1 MLLMTPNQLK
11 ADLSDIAVDQL
22 SLTLAE
28 KQALSGQDFSA
39 FIGPIIDQLMQK
51 QARAAVLA
59 PVVGSIN
66 DLEGPELSP
75 TGEQQLDAE
84 VASVPG
90 VPAGARLLQDDAAS
104 EEHQAM
110 VVHGYEEQQQPG
122 AQQDDFLARQ
132 ELFQGLMAAP
142 RQQQAPQPATGLQR
156 VQPARD
162 LFEQQSNLVSQMRN
176 YLVLAAQVSFSLP
189 MSTAYSILYKVV
201 IVKITEIIQRSAKHE
216 SGSEFPEGFL
226 LQESDQTALLA
237 MINFLNE
244 NDKTFIGQCKSTYIG
259 RFLTH
264 YLVKENEVLTRK
276 QNEEKEKW
284 GRIFSPEVLAA
295 TAKKTFEDSKKEAI
309 SETYLAQSAETG
321 SPVPIPRAGERAHG
335 ALIDDVNAL
344 LDDANKFLTQTK
356 QPHEFNP
363 LAMSKDFDEL
373 ERYSRIA
380 LSLQRKLEQQKP
392 GWFKRYRIKHHF
404 FIFQSTIDQESNR
417 QAALVR
423 LNDVRVKCLGR
434 DTRASFFEAQF
445 KALYGE
451 LQRTTD
457 DQRRIWLRFQA
468 ALVELEATL
477 PAKNE
482 AMAEKL
488 HVLFEDYRK
497 ELGLPQVDKMQGK
510 RQGRATVTQVIKEM
524 LEQDQVSGSLSR
536 CAQSQKEAITRLQGA
551 NQRLKVAVEAVR
563 IPDEGEI
570 PQPRSLY
577 AAATEL
583 RQLLAVSAERVD
595 YSGPI
600 GVVQAAIN
608 GANPDQLW
616 ERALELAGERIC
628 AKIDEEN
635 SSVPSLFDNGEGLD
649 KQWILAHQR
658 HLAAIQDWCTVDN
671 LKKAAKA
678 IMCDLFEK
686 EPTSTEGSS
695 SSSTSSLKSCCTNAA
710 SRCQSQLEIINDRI
724 KKLREGL
731 AASIQKNLL
740 ANSERESLSADDWD
754 FIVYLQGVLRSGNAN
769 GEIKHNSAAYGAI
782 CDFFYDAKAQYPRL
796 AVLSLRRLHENL
808 EMQRQFQELQR
819 QITERQRFFEAQTP
833 SVGSTKSDA
842 STLDGYVD
850 AKMGELGG
858 SADFLRD
865 EMRRQEIDRASVSSF
880 SQYALRLSSS
890 QSAVSAVNA
899 ALGYRLKG
907 IWVGDDQKSLT
918 EAQSPIGHMVYVL
931 AYGIVVQQEE
941 WVSCSKQYRRE
952 GNPPLRVE
960 ELQKIDVFQ
969 DYCHETYVRAMRCV
983 LETLIPI
990 LTTAAEDAPEK
1001 LSEKV
1006 FASPPIESF
1015 LIKKYV
1021 DFLSKSLGKKKLLN
1035 EEADQAR
1042 EFEKDY
1048 PFFAIKLRLE
1058 KGQEFFTRNGYFKNE
1073 ELLGKIAQLRERL
1086 LTNEAMCR
1094 AVQANIDGLKA
1105 RKKELA
1111 KQSNGKTGR
1120 ARQESAAAADTI
1132 DQLIGTA
1139 NKQSGD
1145 LQTEQAHLQEELTRL
1160 DQENKA
1166 VLLPKIPL
1174 RDILLKMHFYM
1185 QQFSLQRSRVPAE
1198 RVSAALFLYENLAE
1212 DLSWGRNIK
1221 RQLEQLEAHAAQSA
1235 QPPRVTLTTQDF
1247 LSDAPLPTQLPS
1259 EDTQQD
1265 VQQQS
1270 VQLQVPQ
1277 FSHLGDSLLQDD
1289 FWWMDFCDRK
1299 LSALTSDRQKRS
1311 EIAGKYRELHGNY
1324 HARFRYDDGE
1334 VSSGALLS
1342 ACCGA
1347 ARGQL
1352 LSDVLQISGDPVT
1365 LTPGH
1370 SLLNS
1375 ALAKIVLPG
1384 DRGEGSLRGVAN
1396 ISGYVEKNPA
1406 APIRALYHFFGI
1418 IAQGPQVLMTE
1429 LTSTTTGSAIF
1440 WTEICPIINAWLDR
1454 AFSGEKGASI
1464 DQLRGIL
1471 RSNYKLF
1478 TDERIWGGDGSFSGW
1493 AQKAIEGLVV
1503 VAPDRKAQASQ
1514 QLALLVRMQYF
1525 GHMEMAEDF
1534 LRQLTV
1540 AMDERELIAAV
1551 PKLSSLRTHQRT
1563 QQATS
1568 TSVSIGDVAQ
1578 QRERLAD
1585 TLHDRLFGANGAAS
1599 EGKGIP
1605 FAGMLLPRDRSSTT
1619 TASLPAGSRAIDV
1632 LRQYRNQDAFGLLME
1647 VNWGDAQVNVFK
1659 PHLKKIVLPELRNQ
1673 WERLKQ
1679 LAKLAKPKKIIRSIS
1694 ECGVVYEMLEALK
1707 ELAAHCGE
1715 TFDKEWSIA
1724 RSFVDQKSLMR
1735 EIDGMIGNQARFGD
1749 DSVSARLD
1757 FVKKSLGIGFF
1768 GREDSLTIPG
1778 RFSQKILVSADWLD
1792 REIMPL
1798 IMKESVPAEAT
1809 ESYSKT
1815 VALKFGMTEDHY
1827 NLLRQVC
1834 SIRQLLSKLTSET
1847 EPQVKG
1853 ELNKQL
1859 VSFFLVLRAMV
1870 VEVIKGYS
1878 GDDSAQKQKDALTSS
1893 VGRYLLFFTD
1903 GLDSKDVSSLR
1914 DSVDKV
1920 NPISISVGL
1929 DEQEFAHVMDQLI
1942 ELRVKTPLSLA
1953 QLSYQPAP
1961 SIDDDSVSDTDTSSV
1976 DEARSVSGAS
1986 SVTST
1991 ATPSVGAAMRERT
2004 NAEQLTDAKSVSM
2017 HALKGL
2023 GEGYFVFEKHEQK
2036 VELDLL
2042 SKRMKTLH
2050 QNTQYV
2056 LMQYVMAFKRSLPG
2070 GEGPTLQQVNAEAAE
2085 LREGY
2090 RQFLESIQKE
2100 AYSQQFA
2107 QAISENETFIGEQEA
2122 KTNPLKK
2129 DYDEKLEVYRQM
2141 RVDEVF
2147 KKVKALQSEH
2157 KPVDDALRQQYARAM
2172 EARRNLIAAKEAYD
2186 PAKQCLDLCHAALEN
2201 LWLFRESL
2209 WYGEIY
2215 DILSRSQFGE
2225 LPSKEMLE
2233 QIRVLQAQAGNPFN
2247 VFDRV
2252 IAPWLGSVWIT
2263 KVAGETEKNQQGEE
2277 VTTPPVNKLTN
2288 VDEIERLR
2296 LLADILQPSA
2306 KDGKNYQQQID
2317 ARIDQTA
2324 IQGQLL
2330 QAVTPQAS
2338 TSPSKREIT
2347 SETLGR
2353 IKHTIEVVTPAV
2365 FGRIFI
2371 EKMVRGLNVDRNPQ
2385 AAIIAGYFTLSADD
2399 QARLSELQT
2408 GDLIDRD
2415 IDALE
2420 GWLRNFG
2427 SKSES
2432 DISQI
2437 FGRLDFL
2444 IALQS
2449 PRRAWLTQRIND
2461 LLGKATSPV
2470 LCLTVT
2476 DRADFEAKT
2485 QRLQQLAEVSDRC
2498 GSGQDRPVARS
2509 FVFLDRILEGP
2520 MNLKVVQQIRCAL
2533 FAARTPFESKRL
2545 LLQDILSRLIRLE
2558 VADRNGL
2565 VLNVFGIHIAQI
2577 VEQAMVIQPSVQKSK
2592 YISNLWQ
2599 IPFGFVQSVAGDN
2612 AKDALTVV
2620 TMIKEGISKIVERD
2634 VKAKIEAQKKEE
2646 RERTAGSM
2654 LPPATPRKGGSSIA
2668 PPVTAS
2674 AQLASP
2680 PHTPPVSASS
2690 SRAPS
2695 VSASVSG
2702 VSVPI
2707 SGSLLGAFREAVIR
2721 QAVDFCKTNNISFRD
2736 LFLYCIG
2743 GTKQREELKG
2753 KCPLLAVIEEEPYEM
2768 MRFAIK
2774 GEKFPLGEK
2783 LYEFNAHRVKQAYDN
2798 AVESQ
2803 RAQGSSSSLA
2813 VARVAA
2819 RQQQQPIQ
2827 RTQPQIAQVS
2837 IEIFDAINDR
2847 LPQNLRMGVPQVK
2860 KIQLSDLGGSI
2871 LDSYTLEDKRD
2882 HLTALSAHLTAE
2894 VEKAKREQ
2902 KAEESVVD
2910 GAGAETDED
2919 DLSLSQA
2926 FSEEELDPVVEV
2938 FQVDTV
2944 ARTLAGL
2951 MELRM
2956 LNPPQEVSCRV
2967 GEQFYESIERAVIAS
2982 GRAKFVSTQADIL
2995 KSVIPLNEILI
3006 MRSAVFARFG
3016 NTPFE
3021 NRCINAVRHFAVTLQ
3036 SPPDKGLTVGVVD
3049 GAALRAMKTEL
3060 DAADEAARST
3070 ALTLPRRTPGR
3081 LLEETEIIAGMR
3093 MLLHDKDFSYTN
3105 LTIREYRGGA
3115 RCIFCP
3121 PAVISDSAY
3130 TTSLSTCL
3138 HRALA
3143 NAVVG
3148 QNHVL
3153 IPINVDN
3160 VHWTLIKI
3168 DFDKA
3173 HDNALKNV
3181 TAHWVDSL
3189 GDNPAANA
3197 EAAKV
3202 IQSVMG
3208 VAVPLQAERSP
3219 TGQQAD
3225 AVSCGY
3231 RVLGGMSYYLNE
3243 AQRKPVQNLSDIM
3256 QWTDNL
3262 LQQYETM
3269 RPRSEINFRE
3279 NVQPLQQ
3286 ATSGAAKTS
3295 MASLSLATPP
3305 QPTAPKQQRRQSF
3318 SVPELQPIAQQGQ
3331 ATMSATAGQA
3341 LVSQPVVPPTADA
3354 QPIRATVTQQLK
3366 SSVPQQRVVSDMPP
3380 TVDIVIQQL
3389 KTIAPQRVVSDNPN
3403 VAVIVYDGSH
3413 LLMTQAAMQSME
3425 NQKDVKTTKLE
3436 TVVLLETNKQGSVTR
3451 RDLTSSTWGTML
3463 FNGLAQKNKP
3473 GDTFKRLVELYQTE
3487 EAARER
3493 ADMAAEEGRQKGQII
3508 EEQKRNLEARA
3519 NTMVGKKGDLPE
3531 LVRTT
3536 YANQNNVL
3544 SLSQIVQVLIESK
3557 HLVVDVRAIANS
3569 LQNAGR
3575 NVMVISAAKTE
3586 DSFNV
3591 ACNVVAADTQQPIL
3605 LYVTDQG
3612 QIQELQR
3619 DLSRTDSF
3627 SLQIK
3632 LKKMTRAEFQALG
3645 ITLPNISQLTAT
3657 AAGTTS
3663 SPASSSR
3670 PSSVGSSASS
3680 GSVDTA
3686 LGFASAA
3693 LSPSGT
3699 PPDGKYRQQQPSA
3712 AALAAAAT
3720 GQLLGGRPKK
3730 QQPPPAAL
3738 APSLTS
3744 VSRS

>member
-66 DLEGPELSP
+66 DFEGPELSP

-104 EEHQAM
+104 EEHEAM
-110 VVHGYEEQQQPG
+110 VVHRYEEQQQPL
-122 AQQDDFLARQ
+122 ASEDDLARQ
-132 ELFQGLMAAP
+132 ELFQGPMAAP

-201 IVKITEIIQRSAKHE
+201 IVEITEIIQRSAKHE

-226 LQESDQTALLA
+226 LQESDKTALLA

-264 YLVKENEVLTRK
+264 YLAKENAVLAQK

-284 GRIFSPEVLAA
+284 KETFTAEVLAA
-295 TAKKTFEDSKKEAI
+295 TAKKTFEDSEKEAI
-309 SETYLAQSAETG
+309 SETYLAQSAETD
-321 SPVPIPRAGERAHG
+321 SPVQIPRAGGRAHG

-380 LSLQRKLEQQKP
+380 LNLQRKLEQQKP

-423 LNDVRVKCLGR
+423 LNDVRVNCLGR

-445 KALYGE
+445 KKLYGAPQ
-451 LQRTTD
+451 LTTD
-457 DQRRIWLRFQA
+457 DQRRIGLRFQA
-468 ALVELEATL
+468 ALVELDVTL
-477 PAKNE
+477 PAKNG

-616 ERALELAGERIC
+616 ERALKLAGERIC

-740 ANSERESLSADDWD
+740 ANSEREKLSEDDQRFIASLHEA
-754 FIVYLQGVLRSGNAN
+754 LQSSGNAN

-782 CDFFYDAKAQYPRL
+782 CDFFHDAKAQYPRL

-808 EMQRQFQELQR
+808 EMQRQFQGLQR

-850 AKMGELGG
+850 AKMSELGE
-858 SADFLRD
+858 SADFLRE
-865 EMRRQEIDRASVSSF
+865 EMRCQEIDRASVSSF
-880 SQYALRLSSS
+880 SQYALRLPSS

-899 ALGYRLKG
+899 ALGYRLNG

-1086 LTNEAMCR
+1086 LTNEATCR

-1120 ARQESAAAADTI
+1120 ARQESAAAVDTI

-1145 LQTEQAHLQEELTRL
+1145 LQTEQKHLQEELTRL

-1235 QPPRVTLTTQDF
+1235 QPPRVTLTKQDF

-1259 EDTQQD
+1259 EGTQQD

-1352 LSDVLQISGDPVT
+1352 LSDVLQASSDPVT
-1365 LTPGH
+1365 LTPGR

-1384 DRGEGSLRGVAN
+1384 DRGEGSLRGAAN
-1396 ISGYVEKNPA
+1396 ILEYVEKNPA

-1454 AFSGEKGASI
+1454 AFRGEKGASI

-1471 RSNYKLF
+1471 RSNYQLF

-1493 AQKAIEGLVV
+1493 AQKAIKGLVF

-1534 LRQLTV
+1534 LHQLKV
-1540 AMDERELIAAV
+1540 AMDEQGLMAAV
-1551 PKLSSLRTHQRT
+1551 PKLSSLHTHQRT

-1568 TSVSIGDVAQ
+1568 TSVPIGDLAQ
-1578 QRERLAD
+1578 QREKLAD

-1605 FAGMLLPRDRSSTT
+1605 FAGMLLPRDRSSAT
-1619 TASLPAGSRAIDV
+1619 TALLPAGSRAIDV
-1632 LRQYRNQDAFGLLME
+1632 LRQYRNQDAFGLLIE

-1659 PHLKKIVLPELRNQ
+1659 PHLKQIVLPELRNQ

-1694 ECGVVYEMLEALK
+1694 ECGVVYEMLEALR

-1715 TFDKEWSIA
+1715 TSVEFDKEWSIA
-1724 RSFVDQKSLMR
+1724 RSFIDQKSLMR

-1749 DSVSARLD
+1749 DSVSTRLG
-1757 FVKKSLGIGFF
+1757 FVKKSLGMDFFGAGGFF
-1768 GREDSLTIPG
+1768 AIPG
-1778 RFSQKILVSADWLD
+1778 CFSQKILVGADWLD

-1798 IMKESVPAEAT
+1798 IMKELVAVAVPSEAT
-1809 ESYSKT
+1809 EPYSKT
-1815 VALKFGMTEDHY
+1815 VALSLGMTEDHY
-1827 NLLRQVC
+1827 NLLRQAC
-1834 SIRQLLSKLTSET
+1834 SIRILLSELTSKT
-1847 EPQVKG
+1847 EKKAKD
-1853 ELNKQL
+1853 ELRRRL
-1859 VSFFLVLRAMV
+1859 VSFFVTLRGMV
-1870 VEVIKGYS
+1870 AEALKEYNEK
-1878 GDDSAQKQKDALTSS
+1878 DDSDQKQKDALITQ

-1903 GLDSKDVSSLR
+1903 GLDPRDAVSLR

-1920 NPISISVGL
+1920 NPISIFVGL
-1929 DEQEFAHVMDQLI
+1929 DEQEFGRVMDQLI

-2023 GEGYFVFEKHEQK
+2023 REGYFVFEKHEQK

-2141 RVDEVF
+2141 RADEVF

-2233 QIRVLQAQAGNPFN
+2233 QIRALQTQAGNPFN

-2252 IAPWLGSVWIT
+2252 IAPWLGSVWIA
-2263 KVAGETEKNQQGEE
+2263 KVAGETEKNKQGEE
-2277 VTTPPVNKLTN
+2277 VTTPPVNKVTN

-2371 EKMVRGLNVDRNPQ
+2371 EKMVRGLNVDRNLQ

-2498 GSGQDRPVARS
+2498 GNGQDRPVARS

-2592 YISNLWQ
+2592 YIPNLWQ

-2803 RAQGSSSSLA
+2803 RAQGSSSPLA

-3121 PAVISDSAY
+3121 PAVISNSAY

-3168 DFDKA
+3168 DFGKA

-3219 TGQQAD
+3219 TGQQKD

-3243 AQRKPVQNLSDIM
+3243 AQEKRVAAPSDVM
-3256 QWTDNL
+3256 KWTDEL
-3262 LQQYETM
+3262 LTQYEGIRSGAEVLTRARTSGSKSQQEQAHREEMRQQQYSALLELTQQ
-3269 RPRSEINFRE
+3269 R
-3279 NVQPLQQ
+3279 VQP
-3286 ATSGAAKTS
+3286 
-3295 MASLSLATPP
+3295 
-3305 QPTAPKQQRRQSF
+3305 QQRRQSF
-3318 SVPELQPIAQQGQ
+3318 SVPGLQPIAQEQ

-3341 LVSQPVVPPTADA
+3341 LVSQPVVPPTVD
-3354 QPIRATVTQQLK
+3354 TVIQQLK
-3366 SSVPQQRVVSDMPP
+3366 SSV
-3380 TVDIVIQQL
+3380 
-3389 KTIAPQRVVSDNPN
+3389 PQRVVSDNPN
-3403 VAVIVYDGSH
+3403 VAVIVYDSSH
-3413 LLMTQAAMQSME
+3413 LLMTQATMQLME
-3425 NQKDVKTTKLE
+3425 SQKVAKTTKLE
-3436 TVVLLETNKQGSVTR
+3436 TVVLLEINKQRKVTR

-3463 FNGLAQKNKP
+3463 FDDLAQKNNP
-3473 GDTFKRLVELYQTE
+3473 EGTFKRLVELYQKE
-3487 EAARER
+3487 EVKREQVY
-3493 ADMAAEEGRQKGQII
+3493 MAEEEDRQRKVQIT
-3508 EEQKRNLEARA
+3508 EEQKHNLEVQAD
-3519 NTMVGKKGDLPE
+3519 TMVGKKGTLPG
-3531 LVRTT
+3531 LVRIT
-3536 YANQNNVL
+3536 YANQDNVL
-3544 SLSQIVQVLIESK
+3544 SLAQIVQVLIESK

-3575 NVMVISAAKTE
+3575 NVMVISAKSE

-3591 ACNVVAADTQQPIL
+3591 ACNVVAADTQPPIL

-3619 DLSRTDSF
+3619 DLSRTE
-3627 SLQIK
+3627 SLLLSQIK
-3632 LKKMTRAEFQALG
+3632 LKQMTRAEFQALG

-3657 AAGTTS
+3657 AAGTTP

-3670 PSSVGSSASS
+3670 PSSAGSSASS

-3686 LGFASAA
+3686 KLGSASA

-3699 PPDGKYRQQQPSA
+3699 PPDGKRRDQSSA
-3712 AALAAAAT
+3712 AALGTALGKDLRGGNAKPPLTATAAA
-3720 GQLLGGRPKK
+3720 PV
-3730 QQPPPAAL
+3730 
-3738 APSLTS
+3738 APQAPGLTS
-3744 VSRS
+3744 GGQ